1 MAEFISWKSY
11 FDFAGEVGYAR
22 RYVWSRSTHAFLDA
36 IRDTAPEQVFEVDA
50 TDGFWRAVNAV
61 SQPQDIAEAVL
72 GWIRPCP
79 PDRIKPLRLRAH
91 EGRVNPKGIPCLYTA
106 TDPTTAISETRPALG
121 DHLTLARLRPTR
133 QLRLI
138 DCSKKEAPQY
148 QKEPSQAEKRD
159 AVWAHMNLAFSKPV
173 SRSDDTAGYAPT
185 QLLAEIFKD
194 MGYDGIT
201 YRSAFG
207 EDGFNIAF
215 FKPDDLHIDGTW
227 VYRVNDISHKVDVVL
242 QPGQ

>member
-106 TDPTTAISETRPALG
+106 TDPTTAISEL
-121 DHLTLARLRPTR
+121 
-133 QLRLI
+133 
-138 DCSKKEAPQY
+138 
-148 QKEPSQAEKRD
+148 
-159 AVWAHMNLAFSKPV
+159 
-173 SRSDDTAGYAPT
+173 
-185 QLLAEIFKD
+185 
-194 MGYDGIT
+194 
-201 YRSAFG
+201 
-207 EDGFNIAF
+207 
-215 FKPDDLHIDGTW
+215 DLHWATILPLQGCARRASSGSSTARRRKRHSIRRSRAKRRSGTL
-227 VYRVNDISHKVDVVL
+227 YGL
-242 QPGQ
+242 T